1 MSDLET
7 LVQEAAG
14 DDEAAARRL
23 IARGAA
29 ALPAVFDVLA
39 RASWFSP
46 VGLLPHVVR
55 RIHQGDAVPLLLEH
69 IDAEQ
74 RDLHTSCL
82 AALGRSRDKRAL
94 RPLRDLLS
102 DQDALTTTRAHAA
115 AALGDLGF
123 AEAVKPLGKALSEAA
138 AEDPEVEE
146 WPMLVVATATAL
158 AKLGD
163 QRGFSALTGL
173 LDVPFAPTRAR
184 ATGGFRLFVG
194 SAVLAALGRC
204 ADDEDPEVRE
214 QAIDPLFL
222 MGTPD
227 CLDLLVAHLGDPDE
241 SVASRIAIR
250 VRDCLGTDAEDLEAA
265 WQDLRPGF
273 AAGVCHRLG
282 RPIRFLDLVDLLAA
296 GDRPEVVPELR
307 TITGLDVDELIEDH
321 RIDEIRQQVAALA
334 LPDGAL
340 VKWGRIMKS

>member
-1 MSDLET
+1 MSDLER
-7 LVQEAAG
+7 LVQDAAG
-14 DDEAAARRL
+14 DDEAAARKL

-29 ALPAVFDVLA
+29 ALPAVFDALA

-46 VGLLPHVVR
+46 VGLLPYVVR
-55 RIHQGDAVPLLLEH
+55 RIHQSDAVPLLLEH

-74 RDLHTSCL
+74 RELHTSSL
-82 AALGRSRDKRAL
+82 AALGRSRDDRAL
-94 RPLRDLLS
+94 RPLTELLS
-102 DQDALTTTRAHAA
+102 DQHALTTTRAHAA

-123 AEAVKPLGKALSEAA
+123 EEAVKPLGEALAEAA

-163 QRGFSALTGL
+163 YGGFSALTGL

-184 ATGGFRLFVG
+184 ATGGFRLFAG
-194 SAVLAALGRC
+194 PAVLAALSRC
-204 ADDEDPEVRE
+204 ADDDDPEVRE

-222 MGTPD
+222 MGTPE
-227 CLDLLVAHLGDPDE
+227 CIDLLVAHLGDPDE

-250 VRDCLGTDAEDLEAA
+250 VRDCLGTDAEDLKSA
-265 WQDLRPGF
+265 WQDLREDF
-273 AAGVCHRLG
+273 AADVCHRLG

-296 GDRPEVVPELR
+296 GDRPDVAPELR
-307 TITGLDVDELIEDH
+307 TITGLDIDELVEVN
-321 RIDEIRQQVAALA
+321 RIDEVHEQVAALA
-334 LPDGAL
+334 LPEGAL
-340 VKWGRIMKS
+340 VKWGRIMRS